1 MKSLRSQTYGTQTK
15 SACLNL
21 GLEVLLEC
29 GGRMQCVC
37 PSWECMP
44 GVGRIHSLLPCA
56 FPITVETCLL
66 LGRIRKWG
74 CPGAHL
80 AGGVSVSTCQ
90 RRRHTSSPSAPL
102 THREVYSP
110 LLASAHLSLG
120 MDPLVSISMCFFG
133 PVQGDGALVG
143 EMEEMP

>member
-29 GGRMQCVC
+29 CGRMQCVF

-44 GVGRIHSLLPCA
+44 RVGRTHSLLPCA
-56 FPITVETCLL
+56 FPITVGTFLL
-66 LGRIRKWG
+66 ARIRKWG

-80 AGGVSVSTCQ
+80 AGGVSVSTCP
-90 RRRHTSSPSAPL
+90 RDGDTLPVPVL
-102 THREVYSP
+102 PFTHREVYSP
-110 LLASAHLSLG
+110 LLASTHLSLG

-133 PVQGDGALVG
+133 PVEGDGTLVG